1 MPQHLPPTEPAPAA
15 LQSARYTYDGD
26 GAMVR
31 GEVNGV
37 VTFYAGRHYH
47 QEVDGSE
54 TTVRKFYAL
63 GSMTI
68 AVRTVA
74 RVGR

>member
-1 MPQHLPPTEPAPAA
+1 
-15 LQSARYTYDGD
+15 
-26 GAMVR
+26 MVR

>member
-1 MPQHLPPTEPAPAA
+1 MPQHLPPTEPAY
-15 LQSARYTYDGD
+15 YTYDGD